1 LPIIAA
7 ILIFRPRG
15 DDDDRAKHPFVLS
28 LSKHCLAS
36 SSSPKE
42 QPFDK
47 LRANGLEQFMDLGLT
62 GKVAIVTGATAN
74 IGRAIALDLASEGAV
89 LVAVGRDEAAG
100 AKLIDLARERGASDA
115 VFVKADLL
123 DHAAPARIIAAAEAL
138 GPIAVLIN
146 NVGGNASAGHFAESD
161 PDGWE
166 DDLDINLKTTLRMT
180 RAVLPGMIERKAGRI
195 VNIGSTA
202 GIVGD
207 YTLPIYST
215 AKAAVHGFTK
225 ILAKEVGQH
234 GITVNCVAPY
244 ATMARDPEAFSAGSR
259 FNPER
264 GFFQE
269 LFAGASAEDAAKRPR
284 KTVLAA
290 PMAQPEDVSG
300 LVVFLA
306 SARAGF
312 ITGQV
317 YPVDGGSLL

>member
-1 LPIIAA
+1 
-7 ILIFRPRG
+7 
-15 DDDDRAKHPFVLS
+15 
-28 LSKHCLAS
+28 
-36 SSSPKE
+36 
-42 QPFDK
+42 
-47 LRANGLEQFMDLGLT
+47 MDLGLT
-62 GKVAIVTGATAN
+62 GRVAIVTGATAN
-74 IGRAIALDLASEGAV
+74 IGRAIALDLASEGAI
-89 LVAVGRDEAAG
+89 LVAIGRDEAAG
-100 AKLIDLARERGASDA
+100 ARLVELAQKRGASDA
-115 VFVKADLL
+115 VFVQADML
-123 DHAAPARIIAAAEAL
+123 DHAAPARIVAAAQTL
-138 GPIAVLIN
+138 GPISVLVN
-146 NVGGNASAGHFAESD
+146 NVGGNAAAGHFAQSD

-166 DDLDINLKTTLRMT
+166 ADLDISLKTTLRMT
-180 RAVLPGMIERKAGRI
+180 RAVLPGMIENKAGRI
-195 VNIGSTA
+195 VNLGSTA

-207 YTLPIYST
+207 YNLPLYST

-244 ATMARDPEAFSAGSR
+244 ATMSHDPEAFSAGSR

-269 LFAGASAEDAAKRPR
+269 LFAGSTPEDAAKRPR
-284 KTVLAA
+284 KTVLSA

>member
-1 LPIIAA
+1 
-7 ILIFRPRG
+7 
-15 DDDDRAKHPFVLS
+15 
-28 LSKHCLAS
+28 
-36 SSSPKE
+36 
-42 QPFDK
+42 
-47 LRANGLEQFMDLGLT
+47 MDLGLS

-74 IGRAIALDLASEGAV
+74 IGRAIALDLASEGAK

-100 AKLIDLARERGASDA
+100 AKLVTFAKERGASEA
-115 VFVKADLL
+115 IFVKADLL
-123 DHAAPARIIAAAEAL
+123 DHGAPAQIIAAAEAL
-138 GPIAVLIN
+138 GPIEILIN
-146 NVGGNASAGHFAESD
+146 NVGGNAHAGHFADSD

-166 DDLDINLKTTLRMT
+166 DDLDITLKTTLRMT
-180 RAVLPGMIERKAGRI
+180 RAVLPLMIEHKAGRI

-207 YTLPIYST
+207 YTLPLYST
-215 AKAAVHGFTK
+215 AKAAIHGFTR

-244 ATMARDPEAFSAGSR
+244 ATMARNLEAFSSGSR
-259 FNPER
+259 FNPAR
-264 GFFQE
+264 GFFEE
-269 LFAGASAEDAAKRPR
+269 LFAGSTPEDAARRPR

-290 PMAQPEDVSG
+290 PMAVPEDVSG

-306 SARAGF
+306 SSRAGF